1 MGIIFNRLA
10 RSAVCQTSVLLLD
23 SFREEE
29 LKQNGRVWELL
40 RKYIRCSARITIGHI
55 KKYLKLKL
63 RLSAA
68 DQVEVMCNGE
78 IMGKDHTLEFVYMT
92 RWRVKVTDVHPP
104 LYRDFIMFWSGLIW
118 SCLVLSC
125 LVLSCLVCLVCLVW
139 SGLVWSGLVWSCLVL
154 SCLVLSCLVLSCLV
168 WSVWSGL
175 V

>member
-118 SCLVLSC
+118 SGLVLSC
-125 LVLSCLVCLVCLVW
+125 LSGLSGLVW
-139 SGLVWSGLVWSCLVL
+139 SGLVWSGLVL
-154 SCLVLSCLVLSCLV
+154 SCLVLSGVVCLV
-168 WSVWSGL
+168 WSGLIWSCL